1 MMELHWSRT
10 SRQTWTDAGLATAFA
25 SGAVA
30 PIFIINDK
38 SAMGWAIGWSLL
50 MCCGI
55 ALRRAAP
62 MFALTVTVL
71 AGVGMVAT
79 VTMPL
84 PALLTVP
91 VVAYSVARYQDWSAA
106 PFVLVSAVFGAIA
119 GPYTWTREIAA
130 PYRSMGAAVVM
141 ALCFAVVAVAYLAG
155 RVIRESRI
163 NEHLDR
169 EIATQRFTAAQ
180 HESRQANQIAV
191 GRARAEVAQEL
202 HDVLAHS
209 LSIIVVQAEGARAL
223 TSKRPEAAADA
234 LTVIADTGRRSIE
247 EVRRIVALMR
257 GEDEAPDFGPSPSLS
272 DIITLVET
280 AGERVTLNV
289 DGDVPLVPE
298 SMGLVVFR
306 VVQES
311 LTNFLKHA
319 GPTAMCDVVL
329 RYSES
334 GIEVVVRDDGIGAMS
349 QSDGNGS
356 GVPGMRERVLS
367 MGGEFTA
374 GPRHGGGY
382 QVRARL
388 PMPSRL
394 GKGWLRGV

>member
-10 SRQTWTDAGLATAFA
+10 SRQTWTDVGLAAAFV
-25 SGAVA
+25 SGAIA

-38 SAMGWAIGWSLL
+38 DAIGWAIGWSLL

-62 MFALTVTVL
+62 LVALAATFV
-71 AGVGMVAT
+71 AGAGMVVT
-79 VTMPL
+79 LTMPL

-106 PFVLVSAVFGAIA
+106 PFVLVSAILGSIA
-119 GPYTWTREIAA
+119 GPYTWTRDVAV

-155 RVIRESRI
+155 RLVRESRV
-163 NEHLDR
+163 NEQLEQ

-180 HESRQANQIAV
+180 HESRQASQIAV

-223 TSKRPEAAADA
+223 TGKRPEAAAEA
-234 LTVIADTGRRSIE
+234 LTVIADTGRRSIG

-257 GEDEAPDFGPSPSLS
+257 GDDEAPNFGPSPSLS
-272 DIITLVET
+272 DIAALVE
-280 AGERVTLNV
+280 ASGERVNLSV
-289 DGDVPLVPE
+289 DGETPLVPE
-298 SMGLVVFR
+298 SLGLVVFR

-319 GPTAMCDVVL
+319 GPTAMCDVLL
-329 RYSES
+329 RYSEE

-349 QSDGNGS
+349 HSDGHGS

-388 PMPSRL
+388 PMPNRL